1 MKKIIVFIF
10 TNLFV
15 VTTIFSQNFSIGAKY
30 AGNSTWLLNKQVSVE
45 DNQSYSMSFGHDFGI
60 ITHFKF
66 SDYVGMK
73 AEILANTTNQKYTGL
88 DSLAVN
94 YENYLKLQTLDI
106 PIFMTFGNKFYVE
119 VGYIISVL
127 NKANQELS
135 INNFKTYDDV
145 KANFSQVNQS
155 VSLGLVKCFEFGEGF
170 RFLIGV
176 RAAKGIKDIQ
186 GVNAFGLTKTE
197 IEEMEQA
204 LGEDFNSENFST
216 KSLTVGAYFGLT
228 MEL

>member
-10 TNLFV
+10 MNLFV
-15 VTTIFSQNFSIGAKY
+15 VTTIFSQNFSLGAKY
-30 AGNSTWLLNKQVSVE
+30 AGNSTWLLNKQVLQDE
-45 DNQSYSMSFGHDFGI
+45 NQSATISFGHDFGVI
-60 ITHFKF
+60 AHLKF

-106 PIFMTFGNKFYVE
+106 PIFMTFGNKLYVE

-170 RFLIGV
+170 RFLLGV
-176 RAAKGIKDIQ
+176 RASKGVKDIQ
-186 GVNAFGLTKTE
+186 GMNAFGE
-197 IEEMEQA
+197 SRADIEQK
-204 LGEDFNSENFST
+204 LGADFNPDNFST
-216 KSLTVGAYFGLT
+216 KSLTVGAYLGLT
-228 MEL
+228 IEL